1 MSSDRYN
8 KQSLKYQRFTLSGLK
23 DIGINE
29 SSLRQLSRDW
39 SICVD
44 IVNLERLVSIFYVG
58 TLKFE
63 NRCLIPKSR
72 DINHCVDLHKIEINA

>member
-1 MSSDRYN
+1 MKSDIYN
-8 KQSLKYQRFTLSGLK
+8 KQSFKYQRFTLSGLK

-44 IVNLERLVSIFYVG
+44 IVNLERFDL
-58 TLKFE
+58 
-63 NRCLIPKSR
+63 
-72 DINHCVDLHKIEINA
+72 DILCGHFKI